1 MARKISIDS
10 DNVVSQFL
18 KRNRERVTLLGIGLA
33 FLLFISGGFF
43 LQKKHSTEQEQPLV
57 PKAVQLK
64 VGKDRA
70 KGGQQGGQQGGDAEE
85 QAAFFLRPLP
95 DELLQQLA
103 SMENLNGNLA
113 EAKFIGL
120 RVLWP
125 VYYFDNQEAGGGKAT
140 LLLDVSED
148 GFGVLIESEVELSAY
163 PAIGALQAG
172 QKIWIGGEILAVD
185 PSGTGT
191 IILKS
196 DYLQFSG
203 DEPFQIGQL
212 RTN

>member
-1 MARKISIDS
+1 MRKMPRKIAIDPN
-10 DNVVSQFL
+10 NVFVQFL
-18 KRNRERVTLLGIGLA
+18 KRNRERVALLGVGLA
-33 FLLFISGGFF
+33 FILFISGGFF
-43 LQKKHSTEQEQPLV
+43 LQKKQGVDKEQPQI

-64 VGKDRA
+64 VGQERA
-70 KGGQQGGQQGGDAEE
+70 KGQRQDGSGGQEPP
-85 QAAFFLRPLP
+85 FFLRPLP
-95 DELLQQLA
+95 EELLQQLA

-113 EAKFIGL
+113 EARFTGL

-125 VYYFDNQEAGGGKAT
+125 VYYFDNQDAGAGKST

-163 PAIGALQAG
+163 PDVNLLQVG

-191 IILKS
+191 IYLKT
-196 DYLQFSG
+196 DYLQLN
-203 DEPFQIGQL
+203 DEQPFQTGQL
-212 RTN
+212 NAN